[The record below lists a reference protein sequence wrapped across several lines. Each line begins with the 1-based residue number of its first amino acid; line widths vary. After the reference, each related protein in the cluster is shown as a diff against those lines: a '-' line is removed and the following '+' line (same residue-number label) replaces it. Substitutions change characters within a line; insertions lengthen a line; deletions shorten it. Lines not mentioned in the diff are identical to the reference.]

1 MKKLV
6 ALLLAT
12 LMMVSMFSFASA
24 DEPITLQFWHHAGSG
39 GIYNAIS
46 AAVNNFNSTVG
57 AEKGIVVEEQYIGA
71 YVDLFAKIQLSVQ
84 AGEAPD
90 VAIMANTYV
99 AYGLDEEFLYNMN
112 ELAARDGFDTSNIL
126 DCFMEI
132 AGNTDGDLYSVPYG
146 RSTPVI
152 FYNKDLVA
160 KAGLNWEDEGYMV
173 RMEELVQL
181 GEAVKE
187 FDANGN
193 QITWGYCLVNDFGY
207 LAAAH
212 IYQLGSSYLAAE
224 GEGAPISQ
232 EDGILLKVL
241 ADWRQ
246 FVDDGIFRAY
256 EATDAGSINQQML
269 LSGNL
274 AAYPNSCSGMGNL
287 SKKANEAGLN
297 LGVAFYPTYDVNNH
311 VTMIGGCNVS
321 IIKDGTETEESI
333 NASWE
338 FIKFLME
345 DEQVATVHM
354 ETGYFPVTKSVLNY
368 QPLADLWAN
377 DPRWKVCYD
386 QALLYGKCQETPYHP
401 MAQDYTQ
408 ICWDN
413 VSLLI
418 QEGSIDA
425 QTAVDNITRDSAD
438 IW

>member
-12 LMMVSMFSFASA
+12 LMMVSCMSFASA
-24 DEPITLQFWHHAGSG
+24 DEPIEITFWHHAGSG

-46 AAVNNFNSTVG
+46 AATENFNNTVG
-57 AEKGIVVEEQYIGA
+57 AEKGIHVTEQYIGG

-84 AGEAPD
+84 SGEAPD

-132 AGNTDGDLYSVPYG
+132 AGNTDGDLYSLPYG

-160 KAGLNWEDEGYMV
+160 AAGLNWEDEGYMV
-173 RMEELVQL
+173 TIDELKIL
-181 GEAVKE
+181 GESVKQ

-193 QITWGYCLVNDFGY
+193 QTHWGYSCVNDFGY

-232 EDGILLKVL
+232 TDGMLLKVL
-241 ADWRQ
+241 KDWRQ
-246 FVDDGIFRAY
+246 FVDDGIYRTF
-256 EATDAGSINQQML
+256 EATDAGSVNQQLL

-287 SKKANEAGLN
+287 NKKAIEAGLN

-338 FIKFLME
+338 FMKFLME
-345 DEQVATVHM
+345 DEQVARVHT
-354 ETGYFPVTKSVLNY
+354 ETGYFPVTKSVINY
-368 QPLADLWAN
+368 QPIADLWAS

-386 QALLYGKCQETPYHP
+386 QALRYGKCQETPYHP

-413 VSLLI
+413 ISLLI
-418 QEGSIDA
+418 QEGSI
-425 QTAVDNITRDSAD
+425 TAEEAVANIIADSAD

>member
-12 LMMVSMFSFASA
+12 LMMVSCMSFASA
-24 DEPITLQFWHHAGSG
+24 DDVIELTFWHHAGSG
-39 GIYNAIS
+39 GSYNAIS
-46 AAVNNFNSTVG
+46 AATENFNNTVG
-57 AEKGIVVEEQYIGA
+57 AEKGIHVTEQYIGG

-84 AGEAPD
+84 SKEAPD

-99 AYGLDEEFLYNMN
+99 AYGLDEEFLYDMAP
-112 ELAARDGFDTSNIL
+112 LAERDGFDTSNIL

-132 AGNTDGDLYSVPYG
+132 AGNTDGELYSLPYG

-160 KAGLNWEDEGYMV
+160 AAGLNWEDEGYMV
-173 RMEELVQL
+173 TIDELKIL
-181 GEAVKE
+181 GESVKK
-187 FDANGN
+187 FDDNGN
-193 QITWGYCLVNDFGY
+193 QTHWGYCCVNDFGY
-207 LAAAH
+207 LAGAH
-212 IYQLGSSYLAAE
+212 IYQLGSSFMAAE

-232 EDGILLKVL
+232 TDGTLLKVL
-241 ADWRQ
+241 SDWRQ
-246 FVDDGIFRAY
+246 FVDDGIYRTY
-256 EATDAGSINQQML
+256 EATDAGSVNQQLL

-287 SKKANEAGLN
+287 SKKAVEAGLH
-297 LGVAFYPTYDVNNH
+297 LGVAFFPTYDVNNH

-338 FIKFLME
+338 FMKFLMA

-386 QALLYGKCQETPYHP
+386 QALGYGKCQETPYHP

-413 VSLLI
+413 ISLLI

-425 QTAVDNITRDSAD
+425 QTAVDNIIKDSAD